1 LQRHAGDDDCTSRA
15 SAKLRATYDEANSR
29 LSQLSRLVM
38 SLGRDA
44 MRALSVDHAGLALF
58 TTSLAMACGEDRN
71 LAIHSFSN
79 NQSARLAVSL
89 RAAGLRKEAVEEQF
103 LYIHPDAH
111 LPLGIDRLTTDSA
124 ANQTTTARTDG
135 RDWLVE
141 ADEPLASLQLRN
153 GGELPGLI
161 IAPALLELV
170 RKARQYGFKLA
181 RPITARDEV
190 QPDGDGCVLS
200 VSNWQ
205 SAPARV
211 DDAAAERARQ
221 LAMAR
226 QFAELFAMLPAAG
239 GTERLERMHRIAAP
253 CAEDAR
259 KGRNAVDRFC

>member
-111 LPLGIDRLTTDSA
+111 PPGLTMPPPSARDSWPW
-124 ANQTTTARTDG
+124 R
-135 RDWLVE
+135 
-141 ADEPLASLQLRN
+141 ASLPNSSRCC
-153 GGELPGLI
+153 P
-161 IAPALLELV
+161 
-170 RKARQYGFKLA
+170 RQ
-181 RPITARDEV
+181 E
-190 QPDGDGCVLS
+190 VLS
-200 VSNWQ
+200 V
-205 SAPARV
+205 
-211 DDAAAERARQ
+211 
-221 LAMAR
+221 
-226 QFAELFAMLPAAG
+226 
-239 GTERLERMHRIAAP
+239 
-253 CAEDAR
+253 
-259 KGRNAVDRFC
+259 

>member
-1 LQRHAGDDDCTSRA
+1 MA
-15 SAKLRATYDEANSR
+15 S
-29 LSQLSRLVM
+29 
-38 SLGRDA
+38 G
-44 MRALSVDHAGLALF
+44 
-58 TTSLAMACGEDRN
+58 
-71 LAIHSFSN
+71 
-79 NQSARLAVSL
+79 
-89 RAAGLRKEAVEEQF
+89 
-103 LYIHPDAH
+103 
-111 LPLGIDRLTTDSA
+111 